1 MREPACHGHL
11 AHVRGRDAL
20 DTQCSVY
27 ERVAKTTEGKDMIE
41 DVKLPEISENVESG
55 VVVGILVKVGDWVR
69 IEQPLVELETEKA
82 TFELPSPLNGKVVEI
97 TVKENDEVKVG
108 QVIAKIDPEAQVPEP
123 PAQEK
128 AAAAQVVEQPKAE
141 RKAAALVQE
150 GPVPAKP
157 ARAEPVRQKKEPAAP
172 AAPAVR
178 QLARELGVDLSQ
190 VSGSG
195 PGGKVSAEDVKGY
208 VKGIVA
214 GGGGAGAAPMHRP
227 LPDFSKW
234 GQVERQPMS
243 VTRRK
248 IAENVS
254 LSWSTVPHVTQHDQA
269 DITALEEFRREYAE
283 RVQQAGGKLTVTS
296 ILLKVVAAALKGFPA
311 FNASVDAERNEI
323 VLKKYYHVNVA
334 VDTDRGLVVPVI
346 RDVDTKS
353 ILQLSVELAGLAEK
367 ARANKLAPEE
377 MTGGNFTIS
386 NLGGIGGTAFT
397 PIIYW
402 PQVAILGVARARQ
415 QAVYVNSELQPRWIL
430 PLSLSYD
437 HRIIDGAEGVR
448 FLRWIAQTLERPFV
462 LAVQE

>member
-1 MREPACHGHL
+1 
-11 AHVRGRDAL
+11 
-20 DTQCSVY
+20 
-27 ERVAKTTEGKDMIE
+27 MIE

-97 TVKENDEVKVG
+97 NVKENDEVKVG
-108 QVIAKIDPEAQVPEP
+108 QVIAKIDPEAQVAEP

-141 RKAAALVQE
+141 RKAAALVRE
-150 GPVPAKP
+150 EPVPAKP
-157 ARAEPVRQKKEPAAP
+157 ARPEPVRQKREPAAP

-178 QLARELGVDLSQ
+178 QLARELGVDLSH

-195 PGGKVSAEDVKGY
+195 PGGRISSEDIKEY

-214 GGGGAGAAPMHRP
+214 GAAPTLRP

-234 GQVERQPMS
+234 GQVERKPMT

-248 IAENVS
+248 IAETVS
-254 LSWSTVPHVTQHDQA
+254 LSWSNVPHVTQHDQA

-296 ILLKVVAAALKGFPA
+296 ILLKVIASALKAFPA
-311 FNASVDAERNEI
+311 FNASVDAERSEMI
-323 VLKKYYHVNVA
+323 LKKYYHVNVA
-334 VDTDRGLVVPVI
+334 VDTDRGLVVPVV

-353 ILQLSVELAGLAEK
+353 ILALSVELAGLAEK
-367 ARANKLAPEE
+367 ARANKLTPEE

-386 NLGGIGGTAFT
+386 NLGGLGGTAFT

-402 PQVAILGVARARQ
+402 PQVAILGVARAHQ
-415 QAVYVNSELQPRWIL
+415 QPVYVNGELQPRWIL